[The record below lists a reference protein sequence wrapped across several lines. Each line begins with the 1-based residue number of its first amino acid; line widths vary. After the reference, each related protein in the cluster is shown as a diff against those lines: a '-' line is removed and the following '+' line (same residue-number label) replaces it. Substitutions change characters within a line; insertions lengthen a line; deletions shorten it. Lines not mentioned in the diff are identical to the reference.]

1 MGIKD
6 LLPTSLRIAF
16 RHARSIASLP
26 WYSLRAKRAGDGGL
40 CFMDNVHVVD
50 LIVDEGK
57 SMARFGDGE
66 LGWILGMG
74 LASEYQAASPELSRR
89 LREVLSSDEPNLL
102 IGVLKVLSDDSNM
115 SLLAK
120 SYWRKYK
127 AQNMHAIVS
136 LLEPGRVYADSSIT
150 RPYIDLKDRSGAS
163 AEFEN
168 LKRIWIDRNVLLV
181 EGDESRLGVGNDLFD
196 GVSSMRRILCPSR
209 NAFASYDAIMSA
221 TLENVHPGDLVLLA
235 LGPTATVLAYDLCRE
250 GVQAVDIGHIDN
262 EYEWMRMGAKK
273 KVPISGKAVDEA
285 GSYGDAAP
293 EDARYAG
300 QIVARVC

>member
-1 MGIKD
+1 M
-6 LLPTSLRIAF
+6 SLRIAF

-40 CFMDNVHVVD
+40 CFMDNVHAVD

-150 RPYIDLKDRSGAS
+150 RPYIDFKDRSGAS

-168 LKRIWIDRNVLLV
+168 LKRIWTDRNVLLV

-273 KVPISGKAVDEA
+273 KVPIPGKAVDEA

-293 EDARYAG
+293 EDAHYAG
-300 QIVARVC
+300 QIVARAC

>member
-40 CFMDNVHVVD
+40 CFMDNVHAVD

-181 EGDESRLGVGNDLFD
+181 EGDESRLGVCNDLFD

-273 KVPISGKAVDEA
+273 KVPIPGKAVDEA

>member
-1 MGIKD
+1 M
-6 LLPTSLRIAF
+6 SLRIAF

-40 CFMDNVHVVD
+40 CFMDNVHAVD

-74 LASEYQAASPELSRR
+74 LASEYQAVSPELSRR

-127 AQNMHAIVS
+127 AQNMNAIVS

-262 EYEWMRMGAKK
+262 EYEWMRMRAKK
-273 KVPISGKAVDEA
+273 KVPIPGKAVDEA

-300 QIVARVC
+300 QIAARVC